1 MVCMLAEKLA
11 AVCLD
16 TTDPEI
22 VAWLESKRI
31 EIVPVSFR
39 DTMGLGCNVVA
50 LGNDRV
56 LSVAQ
61 SKELNAK
68 LRALGFTVYDPDM
81 SHVPARP
88 AAACTACAS
97 RSAATPPDRMGLS
110 EPERRVCDELERRR
124 DELVELAQTLVRL
137 DTTAREPDDPPR
149 QERALQDHL
158 AERLAAAG
166 ADVDLWEPSVEETA
180 GRPLVPPGL
189 GFEGRPQLVARFGGG
204 GGGKSLLFNGHID
217 AVPAE
222 PIDRWTS
229 DPFDAEI
236 RDGKIYGR
244 GACDMKGGVAA
255 MTFAAAVLAET
266 GVRLDG
272 DLVVA
277 TNTDEE
283 SSGAGG
289 SAIVQRGI
297 AADAGIVTEPTG
309 FDTWVSCRGSE
320 YGTITVPGKTG
331 HAEVFQPGWRDGGA
345 VNAIEKAQV
354 VIAAAQGLRR
364 EWASRSEL
372 EHPRLSRPDVLPT
385 MAKAG
390 EWAVTYPSACEL
402 TIACLYL
409 PTQADGTGWGA
420 DGQAR
425 GRGVD
430 PPGDGRGGRLAR
442 RASAR
447 LRLVAQRRHADG
459 DPRGRA
465 DRGSRAGRERG
476 RRPAGE
482 AVRARLVV
490 RRRDVHA
497 ARGDPL
503 GRVRAGRVRPG
514 GALGRPHDRRVRP
527 RRRPRR
533 LRPGTRRRGDALLRH
548 AVVCQ
553 VCKPDWRYVV
563 AGVT

>member
-1 MVCMLAEKLA
+1 
-11 AVCLD
+11 
-16 TTDPEI
+16 
-22 VAWLESKRI
+22 
-31 EIVPVSFR
+31 
-39 DTMGLGCNVVA
+39 
-50 LGNDRV
+50 
-56 LSVAQ
+56 
-61 SKELNAK
+61 
-68 LRALGFTVYDPDM
+68 
-81 SHVPARP
+81 
-88 AAACTACAS
+88 
-97 RSAATPPDRMGLS
+97 MGLS

-166 ADVDLWEPSVEETA
+166 ADIDLWEPSVEETA

-420 DGQAR
+420 EVRREVEEWILRETAAADDWLAEHPPVFDWWPN
-425 GRGVD
+425 GVMPMEIPED
-430 PPGDGRGGRLAR
+430 EPIVGVVQD
-442 RASAR
+442 ASADVGR
-447 LRLVAQRRHADG
+447 PGKLSGLDSWYDGATFTLLAGIPSVAYGPAGFVQGGLSVAHMIDEFVPVDDLVACAQG
-459 DPRGRA
+459 L
-465 DRGSRAGRERG
+465 
-476 RRPAGE
+476 
-482 AVRARLVV
+482 AV
-490 RRRDVHA
+490 A
-497 ARGDPL
+497 AMRFC
-503 GRVRAGRVRPG
+503 
-514 GALGRPHDRRVRP
+514 
-527 RRRPRR
+527 
-533 LRPGTRRRGDALLRH
+533 GTR
-548 AVVCQ
+548 
-553 VCKPDWRYVV
+553 
-563 AGVT
+563 